1 MFNLQLSAE
10 QIEFRDTVRNFAANE
25 IKAASILP
33 ARLEPFEKPLMRDL
47 LNAVSELGLRTLT
60 ISEENDGVGAD
71 TLTSCIV
78 LEELAAGDIDIAV
91 ALGQTALVGQLLF
104 NRWLTPSQQ
113 KKFLAPFLEDEECH
127 LAYAGQDTTALTGW
141 CYYED
146 LHEEAGNQP
155 NAVLKGGSWVID
167 GTVDFVANA
176 PIAKLIVVQVKSG
189 DDLKHILVPCD
200 APGLKVHEPM
210 GPFGDG
216 TVQWHHGCGAQ
227 VDFVNCNVPADNEVV
242 IPEGNFDYS
251 ILGELQGASVNLGI
265 GQAAYDTAVDYAK
278 IRRQGGRFIVEHQAI
293 GDMIARMAIKLELAR
308 TMIWKA
314 AWVKDHPEAIADH
327 SVSSIPLHTVASVYT
342 AEAIHEVT
350 LIAADCFGAMGVMRD
365 MPLQKYVND
374 GFIMAHSEMS
384 DIAAKLKIAETIVE
398 FQRARAA

>member
-1 MFNLQLSAE
+1 MFNLHLSAE
-10 QIEFRDTVRNFAANE
+10 QIEFRDTIRSFAANE

-47 LNAVSELGLRTLT
+47 LSAVSELGLRSLTL
-60 ISEENDGVGAD
+60 SEENDGVGTD

-91 ALGQTALVGQLLF
+91 ALGQTTLIGQLLF
-104 NRWLTPSQQ
+104 DKWATPNQRET
-113 KKFLAPFLEDEECH
+113 FLARFIEDEEFH
-127 LAYAGQDTTALTGW
+127 LAYAGEDTSALTGW

-146 LHEEAGNQP
+146 LHEEDSDQP
-155 NAVLKGGSWVID
+155 SAVQKGGAWVID
-167 GTVDFVANA
+167 GSVGFVANA
-176 PIAKLIVVQVKSG
+176 PIAKLIVVQVKTDSG
-189 DDLKHILVPCD
+189 LKHLLVPSD
-200 APGLKVHEPM
+200 TSGLTIHEPA

-227 VDFVNCNVPADNEVV
+227 VDFINCSVSTENEVD
-242 IPEGNFDYS
+242 IPSGNTDYT
-251 ILGELQGASVNLGI
+251 ILGELQAAAVNLGI
-265 GQAAYDTAVDYAK
+265 GQAAYETAVDYAK

-314 AWVKDHPEAIADH
+314 AWVTDHPEAAGDH
-327 SVSSIPLHTVASVYT
+327 SGSNIPLHTVACVYT

-350 LIAADCFGAMGVMRD
+350 LLAADCFGAMGVMRD

-374 GFIMAHSEMS
+374 GFIMANSEMT
-384 DIAAKLKIAETIVE
+384 DIAAKLKIAESIVE
-398 FQRARAA
+398 YQRARAA